1 LPGALSWRKSAAMI
15 ARVLPLIVA
24 LSLAA
29 PAWAQ
34 SPATD
39 PARRYSACMAQA
51 RAEPVTAL
59 RAAHV
64 WLKEGGGMAAR
75 HCVAIALY
83 GTGQYVEA
91 GTELERL
98 GREMTGQSAQLRA
111 EVFAQAGQAYQAA
124 RLGER
129 ALSMQNA
136 AILLDPRNADIWVDR
151 SITFAAVSAWR
162 EAASDLSSALELSP
176 DRPDV
181 LALRA
186 AARRNAGD
194 TAKALADAESAL
206 KLEKDY
212 PDALLERGLARR
224 LRDDRVGSDADLR
237 RVIALTGETSDLGKR
252 AKDALQGA
260 PPTKPPA
267 PPPRKPGEP
276 AKK

>member
-1 LPGALSWRKSAAMI
+1 MI
-15 ARVLPLIVA
+15 ARVLCLAMA

-29 PAWAQ
+29 PALAQ

-39 PARRYSACMAQA
+39 PGRRYSACMAQA
-51 RAEPVTAL
+51 RAEPVKALTAA
-59 RAAHV
+59 RE
-64 WLKEGGGMAAR
+64 WFKEGGGLAAR
-75 HCVAIALY
+75 HCAAIAFY
-83 GTGQYVEA
+83 GLGQFVEA

-124 RLGER
+124 RLGEK
-129 ALSMQNA
+129 ALAMQNA

-162 EAASDLSSALELSP
+162 EAASDLTRALELSP
-176 DRPDV
+176 NRTDV

-186 AARRNAGD
+186 AAWRNAGD
-194 TAKALADAESAL
+194 SAKALADAEAAL

-224 LRDDRVGSDADLR
+224 LRNDRAGSDADLK
-237 RVIALTGETSDLGKR
+237 RVIALAGETSELGKR
-252 AKDALQGA
+252 AREALRGA
-260 PPTKPPA
+260 APTKPPA

>member
-1 LPGALSWRKSAAMI
+1 MI
-15 ARVLPLIVA
+15 ARPLVLTLIAA
-24 LSLAA
+24 LAAPAA

-34 SPATD
+34 GPSLD

-51 RAEPVTAL
+51 RAEPVKAL
-59 RAAHV
+59 NAAQE
-64 WLKEGGGMAAR
+64 WLKDGGGMAAR
-75 HCVAIALY
+75 HCIAIALY
-83 GTGQYVEA
+83 GAGQFVEA
-91 GTELERL
+91 GAQLEQL

-111 EVFAQAGQAYQAA
+111 EAFAQAGQAYQAA
-124 RLGER
+124 RLGEK

-162 EAASDLSSALELSP
+162 EAASDLSRALQLSP

-181 LALRA
+181 LVLRA
-186 AARRNAGD
+186 AAWRNAGD
-194 TAKALADAESAL
+194 SAKALADAEAAL

-224 LRDDRVGSDADLR
+224 LRNDRAGSDADLK
-237 RVIALTGETSDLGKR
+237 RVIALAGEDSDLGRR
-252 AKDALQGA
+252 AKDAMRGA
-260 PPTKPPA
+260 ALAKQPA
-267 PPPRKPGEP
+267 PPPRRPTQP

>member
-1 LPGALSWRKSAAMI
+1 MTS
-15 ARVLPLIVA
+15 RVLPVA
-24 LSLAA
+24 MILSLAV
-29 PAWAQ
+29 PALAQ

-39 PARRYSACMAQA
+39 PGRRYSACMAQA
-51 RAEPVTAL
+51 RAEPVKAVS
-59 RAAHV
+59 AAQQ
-64 WLKEGGGMAAR
+64 WYKEGGGLAAR
-75 HCVAIALY
+75 HCAAIAFY
-83 GTGQYVEA
+83 GLGQFVEA

-124 RLGER
+124 RLGEK

-162 EAASDLSSALELSP
+162 EATSDLSRALELSP
-176 DRPDV
+176 NRSDV
-181 LALRA
+181 LVLRA
-186 AARRNAGD
+186 AAWRNAGD
-194 TAKALADAESAL
+194 PAKALADAEAAL

-224 LRDDRVGSDADLR
+224 LRNDRAGSDADLK
-237 RVIALTGETSDLGKR
+237 RVIALAGETSDLGQR
-252 AKDALQGA
+252 AKAAMQGA
-260 PPTKPPA
+260 SPTKPPA

>member
-1 LPGALSWRKSAAMI
+1 MT
-15 ARVLPLIVA
+15 ARTLPLA
-24 LSLAA
+24 LLLSLAA
-29 PAWAQ
+29 PALAQ

-39 PARRYSACMAQA
+39 PGRRYSACMAQA
-51 RAEPVTAL
+51 RAEPVKAL
-59 RAAHV
+59 NAAQD
-64 WLKEGGGMAAR
+64 WFKEGGGMAAR

-83 GTGQYVEA
+83 GAGQYVEA
-91 GTELERL
+91 GTQLEQL

-124 RLGER
+124 RLGEK

-151 SITFAAVSAWR
+151 GITFAAVSAWR
-162 EAASDLSSALELSP
+162 EAAADLSRALELSP
-176 DRPDV
+176 NRSDV
-181 LALRA
+181 LVLRA
-186 AARRNAGD
+186 AAWRNAGD
-194 TAKALADAESAL
+194 AGKALADAEAAL

-224 LRDDRVGSDADLR
+224 LRNDRAGSDADLK
-237 RVIALTGETSDLGKR
+237 RVIALAGETSDLGQR
-252 AKDALQGA
+252 AKAAMQGVT
-260 PPTKPPA
+260 PTKPPA

>member
-1 LPGALSWRKSAAMI
+1 MSVR
-15 ARVLPLIVA
+15 

-29 PAWAQ
+29 IALSFALPAAAQ
-34 SPATD
+34 SPALD

-51 RAEPVTAL
+51 RAEPVAAL
-59 RAAHV
+59 NAAQE
-64 WLKEGGGMAAR
+64 WFKEGGGMAAR

-83 GTGQYVEA
+83 GAGQFVEA
-91 GTELERL
+91 GTQLEQL
-98 GREMTGQSAQLRA
+98 GREMTGQTAQLRA

-124 RLGER
+124 RLGEK

-162 EAASDLSSALELSP
+162 EAASDLSRALELAP
-176 DRPDV
+176 NRPDV
-181 LALRA
+181 LTLRA
-186 AARRNAGD
+186 AAWRNAGD
-194 TAKALADAESAL
+194 AGKALVDAETAL

-224 LRDDRVGSDADLR
+224 MRNDRAGSDTDLK
-237 RVIALTGETSDLGKR
+237 RVIALAGEDSDLGRR
-252 AKDALQGA
+252 AKEAMQGA
-260 PPTKPPA
+260 APTKPPA
-267 PPPRKPGEP
+267 APPRKPTEP